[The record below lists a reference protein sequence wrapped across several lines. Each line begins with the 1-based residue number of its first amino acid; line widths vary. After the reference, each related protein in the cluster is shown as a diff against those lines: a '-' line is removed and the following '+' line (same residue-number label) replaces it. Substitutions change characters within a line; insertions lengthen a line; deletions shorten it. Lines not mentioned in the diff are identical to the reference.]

1 MRRNTICQDSR
12 SEPRSDSYSSLV
24 TASQQRKRR
33 ADRMR
38 RRYWDNPGK
47 ARDYAREQ
55 YARNR
60 ELLRAKSLGYWRSHR
75 EEILANQR
83 VRRCEA
89 ARNRPPRA
97 KLSVEERKTRK
108 RAYYEKNRPRTL
120 AQNREYRN
128 RPEIREKVRERR
140 RKNRDTVLR
149 WKRDSY
155 RRNRERTLAQQKALK
170 QNQTPEE
177 KAKRLGWHRAYYTN
191 NREGIRRMQK
201 EYRRRNLKRDNLA
214 RVIKRRTNVQ
224 FALRCRIR
232 NRVRKIILRL
242 GAFSSRSHYIE
253 LLGCS
258 LSDLASH
265 IESKFLPGMSWDN
278 RNLWHLDHIRPLKT
292 FDLSD
297 PTQLAVACHFTNLQP
312 LRAADNLRKGHRWPQ
327 QGDKKE
333 GEAMGT

>member
-1 MRRNTICQDSR
+1 
-12 SEPRSDSYSSLV
+12 
-24 TASQQRKRR
+24 
-33 ADRMR
+33 MR
-38 RRYWDNPGK
+38 RRYWDDPGK
-47 ARDYAREQ
+47 ARAYAREQ

-60 ELLRAKSLGYWRSHR
+60 ELLRAKSLAYWRSHC
-75 EEILANQR
+75 EEILAKR
-83 VRRCEA
+83 CVRRREA
-89 ARNRPPRA
+89 ARDRPPRA
-97 KLSVEERKTRK
+97 KLSAEERKIRK
-108 RAYYEKNRPRTL
+108 RAYYERNRERTL
-120 AQNREYRN
+120 AQIREYRN
-128 RPEIREKVRERR
+128 RPDIREKVRERR

-155 RRNRERTLAQQKALK
+155 RRNSERILAQQKALK
-170 QNQTPEE
+170 QNQTQQE
-177 KAKRLGWHRAYYTN
+177 KAKRLAWHRAYYAS

-201 EYRRRNLKRDNLA
+201 EYRRSNLKRDNLA
-214 RVIKRRTNVQ
+214 RVIKRRTNAQ

-232 NRVRKIILRL
+232 NHARKIILRI
-242 GAFSSRSHYIE
+242 GAFGARSHYSE

-312 LRAADNLRKGHRWPQ
+312 LWAADNLTKGHRWP
-327 QGDKKE
+327 
-333 GEAMGT
+333 